1 MLGKFKFSLNRGS
14 GSGVGHG
21 AQERG
26 FGGRWAVG
34 QLKGNSLVSRLE
46 WRGQT
51 IDSATIDIFDSATTL
66 LSTLSIVSKKM

>member
-21 AQERG
+21 VQERG

-34 QLKGNSLVSRLE
+34 QLKGNSLVPRLE
-46 WRGQT
+46 
-51 IDSATIDIFDSATTL
+51 
-66 LSTLSIVSKKM
+66 